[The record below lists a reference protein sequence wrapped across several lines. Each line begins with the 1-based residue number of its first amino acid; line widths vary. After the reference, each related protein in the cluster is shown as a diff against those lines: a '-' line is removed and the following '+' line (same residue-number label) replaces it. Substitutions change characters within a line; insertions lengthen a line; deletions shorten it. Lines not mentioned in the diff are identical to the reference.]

1 MVKKVSDKGKKEV
14 VEWEKGKRG
23 CVVPVVRSVDAE
35 LAKPCW
41 G

>member
-1 MVKKVSDKGKKEV
+1 MVKKVSDKGKKGGSGV
-14 VEWEKGKRG
+14 GKRKKG